1 MCNELFDDEFN
12 GITYKEA
19 KQCSTLLDVI
29 ELERK
34 REDDEEDDN
43 IHDPIG
49 YDELTQALRSFI
61 WSNVNVNGESRIL
74 TSYVNLG
81 ADDIDLSEL
90 ESELNAAREAAVIPS
105 PDDNSEVNDE
115 ASIEAELVGFE
126 KLLNDVMQFKS
137 NTSSWSRDET
147 FSYAM
152 GFAEM
157 FDKLIGEGPSTE
169 DDESETEK

>member
-1 MCNELFDDEFN
+1 M
-12 GITYKEA
+12 
-19 KQCSTLLDVI
+19 LDVI
-29 ELERK
+29 ELGRK
-34 REDDEEDDN
+34 REEDEEDD

-61 WSNVNVNGESRIL
+61 WSNVNVNGESRVL

-90 ESELNAAREAAVIPS
+90 ESELNAAREAAEISSPEDIP
-105 PDDNSEVNDE
+105 DIEDE
-115 ASIEAELVGFE
+115 AAIEAELVGFE

-147 FSYAM
+147 LSYAM

-157 FDKLIGEGPSTE
+157 FDKLIEKGATNE
-169 DDESETEK
+169 DDESETDN

>member
-1 MCNELFDDEFN
+1 M
-12 GITYKEA
+12 GR
-19 KQCSTLLDVI
+19 Q
-29 ELERK
+29 
-34 REDDEEDDN
+34 REDDEEDD

-61 WSNVNVNGESRIL
+61 WSNVNVNGASRVL

-90 ESELNAAREAAVIPS
+90 ESELNAAREAAEISS
-105 PDDNSEVNDE
+105 PEDMPDIEDE
-115 ASIEAELVGFE
+115 ATIEAELVGFE

-137 NTSSWSRDET
+137 NTTSWSRDET
-147 FSYAM
+147 LSYAM

-157 FDKLIGEGPSTE
+157 FDKLIGEGGATE